1 MFTTDRID
9 DILKAN
15 EYFAGLKPA
24 PRRALA
30 EICLARELKKN
41 EVLFNEG
48 YAFFL
53 LLEGAVRVSRSSQDG
68 RETVIKVIKPGE
80 VFGEV
85 VLFEAKEYPARAVAI
100 APGAVLVVPKK
111 QIDCLLEG
119 ESFRRAFLGLLMNK
133 IRYLTDR
140 LLALTSS
147 DVEERFF
154 LFLEEHF
161 GGQTEIS
168 IGLSKKEIAAAIGA
182 NPETFSRLLARLEK
196 EGRISWKGRM
206 LKLISQ

>member
-48 YAFFL
+48 QVGYAFFL

-68 RETVIKVIKPGE
+68 
-80 VFGEV
+80 GEV